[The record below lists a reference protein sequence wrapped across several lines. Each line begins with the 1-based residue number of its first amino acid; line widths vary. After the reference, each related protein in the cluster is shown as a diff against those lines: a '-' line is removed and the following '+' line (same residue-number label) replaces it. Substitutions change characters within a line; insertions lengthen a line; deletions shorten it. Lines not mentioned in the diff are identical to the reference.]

1 MTNEYVFERFKDGI
15 KTVAR
20 WSEIPGHVI
29 DVLDGKDYKLFTDE
43 DGRWYY
49 IKHFVKHYVMWG

>member
-1 MTNEYVFERFKDGI
+1 MTNEYIFERFKDGI

-20 WSEIPGHVI
+20 WSEMPDHVI

-43 DGRWYY
+43 DGYWYY